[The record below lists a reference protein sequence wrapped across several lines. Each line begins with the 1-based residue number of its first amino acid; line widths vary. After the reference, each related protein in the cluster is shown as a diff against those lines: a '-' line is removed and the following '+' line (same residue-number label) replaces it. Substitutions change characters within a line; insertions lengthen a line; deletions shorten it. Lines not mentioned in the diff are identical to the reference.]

1 MHNSQIWF
9 FMASVSNEY
18 KFPSSNLFTS
28 SRTHQFSSP
37 PLNVVRPVSL
47 ESDESQRVIP
57 GTEPSSVG
65 AENPQGRI
73 KLLFWN
79 KRFPL
84 ALNVRHKSLNLIRTC
99 TVIKMQKKCK
109 NPSFYFFNRQ
119 YIVKKIV
126 IATVIEIIL
135 YYKLIHIQNDPKCKD
150 YFLKKKP
157 L

>member
-1 MHNSQIWF
+1 
-9 FMASVSNEY
+9 
-18 KFPSSNLFTS
+18 
-28 SRTHQFSSP
+28 
-37 PLNVVRPVSL
+37 
-47 ESDESQRVIP
+47 
-57 GTEPSSVG
+57 
-65 AENPQGRI
+65 
-73 KLLFWN
+73 
-79 KRFPL
+79 
-84 ALNVRHKSLNLIRTC
+84 
-99 TVIKMQKKCK
+99 MQKKCK